1 MPTPFYMSLPSYLA
15 GWLELQMDGMAQLA
29 IVLSAVRLFPT
40 SLPLLSSPLLSPAA
54 FSFLLVH
61 LSPGNGTASCLGE
74 ISNHRARW
82 PRPQLGLPQ
91 TGTAP
96 SSPLLEDQKILASSK
111 AMGER
116 GEGGRYHYTSHF
128 LKTFQQ
134 VQAGGRKVSYTERS
148 EAEYS
153 RAQFRLSVRS

>member
-1 MPTPFYMSLPSYLA
+1 MPTPFYMSLTTYLA
-15 GWLELQMDGMAQLA
+15 GWMELQMDGMAQLA

-74 ISNHRARW
+74 ISNHRDGLAPDRNSPQQPP
-82 PRPQLGLPQ
+82 PRGPKNTGLLK
-91 TGTAP
+91 GNGG
-96 SSPLLEDQKILASSK
+96 K
-111 AMGER
+111 R
-116 GEGGRYHYTSHF
+116 GGREGGRYHDTSHF

-148 EAEYS
+148 KAEYA
-153 RAQFRLSVRS
+153 RAQLRLSVRS